1 MKSNFL
7 LFLTAIFWGASYV
20 LTKICLDYTTT
31 YQLIFYRFA
40 LSFVV
45 TLVFFRKRILPIK
58 KLEVMCSALLSI
70 ILLFVFITMTLGLKY
85 TSASNAG
92 FIISL
97 SVVFIPIFGYFI
109 SKEKIASKNFIFML
123 LSILGIYLISVQES
137 LTIQYGDFLCLLCAI
152 LFALHVALTG
162 DFSKKYNPITLGVLQ
177 FGFTSVY
184 SLFLFKII
192 PYKPISFTNKR
203 FIVSLVLLSIFST
216 ALGYIFQLLAQK
228 HVNAITTAVILSLEP
243 VFSAIFAYFILFETM
258 SLNQIVGAIIL
269 FASAIGIQI
278 DLKSI
283 KEKVYCRK

>member
-58 KLEVMCSALLSI
+58 KIEVMCSALLSI

-109 SKEKIASKNFIFML
+109 SKEKIAYKNFIFML

-152 LFALHVALTG
+152 LFVLHVALIG
-162 DFSKKYNPITLGVLQ
+162 DFSKKI
-177 FGFTSVY
+177 
-184 SLFLFKII
+184 
-192 PYKPISFTNKR
+192 
-203 FIVSLVLLSIFST
+203 
-216 ALGYIFQLLAQK
+216 
-228 HVNAITTAVILSLEP
+228 
-243 VFSAIFAYFILFETM
+243 
-258 SLNQIVGAIIL
+258 
-269 FASAIGIQI
+269 
-278 DLKSI
+278 
-283 KEKVYCRK
+283 